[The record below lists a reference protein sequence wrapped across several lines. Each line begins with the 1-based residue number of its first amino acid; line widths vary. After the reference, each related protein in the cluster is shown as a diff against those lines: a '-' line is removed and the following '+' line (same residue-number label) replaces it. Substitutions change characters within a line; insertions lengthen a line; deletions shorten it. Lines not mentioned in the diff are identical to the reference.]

1 MKTIAPIKKEL
12 NVSQLSDLAVQAKNI
27 SETVHAPALPIATA
41 SPISK
46 AVVTQSTNDPLDVQL
61 YADASKVSPGT
72 GEELPVNKSGDYFPI
87 NVDLSA
93 LGQPAT
99 PTTNTALTEEEK
111 RKRTIII
118 ASIILLL
125 LIVLVAIYAMKKGK

>member
-1 MKTIAPIKKEL
+1 MKLIDPNIKQM
-12 NVSQLSDLAVQAKNI
+12 NVSQLSDLAENAKQI
-27 SETVHAPALPIATA
+27 SETVHAPALPL
-41 SPISK
+41 SK
-46 AVVTQSTNDPLDVQL
+46 TTVTQSTNDPLDVQL

-125 LIVLVAIYAMKKGK
+125 LIVLVAVYALKKGK